1 MPFQNEPVREN
12 VVVVRTCLLL
22 LLLLTAPA
30 AAQQRRP
37 LAERD
42 MADITTLVM
51 LEDRRDFNEEAL
63 TRILRAEHPEVRRRA
78 VLAIARIA
86 DARGRA
92 LLQGARVDADSSVAA
107 TAVFGLGQLRD
118 SAAVPLLDSLLSSA
132 RTPLTVGVEA
142 ARALGKI
149 RTPESRQVLA
159 RYLASVTEN
168 DRTRRV
174 IGEALLSMG
183 RQTTRGDI
191 APILRWTRSGDEEV
205 RWRATWA
212 LFRPR
217 DPAAV
222 PELLRLSKDRSG
234 HVRSWAVRA
243 LAAPQVDSAN
253 VGRAPAV
260 AQLIASTRDADR
272 RVRTEAIR
280 TLLAYDDSAS
290 LDVLL
295 NALRSDDSWISVSA
309 AESLARRSSRS
320 ADVMAALTAVSAS
333 TQSSALRT
341 TAAASI
347 RTLSPDTSTTGR
359 GAGDRAGGGG
369 GGGRGGQARPLDTG
383 KSEADYRALVERWVV
398 PDYNGAPRPRVQW
411 DTPRGAIELE
421 LYPGDAPLAV
431 EDFMKVLDSGAIVGT
446 EFSRVVPDFVAQQR
460 AIYTDHRLRDEVTRL
475 GLTRGNL
482 SWASA
487 GLDTGRPG
495 YTLGST
501 PQPHNEGDFTTLG
514 RVVRG
519 LDVVD
524 RLELGDRVTAARL
537 LTPPRT

>member
-1 MPFQNEPVREN
+1 MRVR
-12 VVVVRTCLLL
+12 VSGVLVRSCSLLTLLL
-22 LLLLTAPA
+22 LAAPA
-30 AAQQRRP
+30 TAQRRP
-37 LAERD
+37 LAEQD
-42 MADITTLVM
+42 IADITTLVM
-51 LEDRRDFNEEAL
+51 LEDRRDFKAEVLA
-63 TRILRAEHPEVRRRA
+63 RILRSEHADVRWRA
-78 VLAIARIA
+78 ARSIARIG
-86 DARGRA
+86 DVRGRT
-92 LLQGARVDADSSVAA
+92 LLHEARTDADTSVAA

-118 SAAVPLLDSLLSSA
+118 SAAVPMLDSLLSA
-132 RTPLTVGVEA
+132 PRTAVTVAFEA

-149 RTPESRQVLA
+149 RTPEARVVLA
-159 RYLASVTEN
+159 RYLASAAETN
-168 DRTRRV
+168 RTRRV
-174 IGEALLSMG
+174 IGEALLSIG

-191 APILRWTRSGDEEV
+191 APIVRWTRSGAEEL

-217 DPAAV
+217 DPASV

-234 HVRSWAVRA
+234 HVRSWAVRG
-243 LAAPQVDSAN
+243 LGAPQIDTAN
-253 VGRAPAV
+253 VGRATAV
-260 AQLIASTRDADR
+260 AQLSAATRDQDR

-280 TLLAYDDSAS
+280 TLLAYEDSAS

-295 NALRSDDSWISVSA
+295 AALRSEDSWMSVSA
-309 AESLARRSSRS
+309 AESLARRSTRA
-320 ADVMAALTAVSAS
+320 ADVIAALTTVIGT
-333 TQSSALRT
+333 TQSNALRT
-341 TAAASI
+341 TATASI
-347 RTLSPDTSTTGR
+347 RTLSPDPAAAAGR
-359 GAGDRAGGGG
+359 AGGAGRGGG
-369 GGGRGGQARPLDTG
+369 GGGRGTAQPRPLDTG
-383 KSEADYRALVERWVV
+383 KSEADYRQIVERWVL
-398 PDYNGAPRPRVQW
+398 PDHNGAPRPRVQW
-411 DTPRGAIELE
+411 DTPRGTIELE

-431 EDFMKVLDSGAIVGT
+431 DDFMKVLESGAIVGT
-446 EFSRVVPDFVAQQR
+446 EFTRVVPDFVAQQR
-460 AIYTDHRLRDEVTRL
+460 AIYTDHRLRDEVSRL

-537 LTPPRT
+537 SGSRGNR